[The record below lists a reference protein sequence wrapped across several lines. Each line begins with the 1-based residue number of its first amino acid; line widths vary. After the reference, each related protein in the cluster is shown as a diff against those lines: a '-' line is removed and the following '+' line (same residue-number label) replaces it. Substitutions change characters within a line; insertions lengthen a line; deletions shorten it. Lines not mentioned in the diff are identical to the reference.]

1 MIINACITSMGVL
14 SGLGLGVMLKSS
26 RARNIFIGVMK
37 EAMQVADAM
46 ELTVPP
52 FAEKLDYYSFIKG
65 NHIFAKLKR
74 HALIRII
81 GFKYRRLKSSSLSSL
96 RRGKPT
102 EIDYFN
108 GFIADKGSEFSVP
121 TPLNSRIV
129 VMIKQI
135 EQGKRDITPQNFFEL
150 SDLL

>member
-1 MIINACITSMGVL
+1 
-14 SGLGLGVMLKSS
+14 
-26 RARNIFIGVMK
+26 MK

-46 ELTVPP
+46 NLAVPP
-52 FAEKLDYYSFIKG
+52 FANKLDYYSFIKG

-108 GFIADKGSEFSVP
+108 GYIASKGKQLGVA
-121 TPLNSRIV
+121 TPLNIKIV
-129 VMIKQI
+129 GMVKQI
-135 EQGKRDITPQNFFEL
+135 EQKKRNSVPENLSEL
-150 SDLL
+150 TELL